1 MWNRSKKDDE
11 ASSRPATP
19 APSPSDY
26 GREAIPTSSYA
37 ARQSDSGTR
46 AVATIGKSLIIKGLI
61 RGQEDLVIDGR
72 LEGDV
77 DLPENR
83 LTVGVTGHV
92 QGAVRAREIVV
103 LGIQGNPEAS
113 ERVEIKKNSPRSS
126 ATSRPS
132 ARSSRMR
139 RTSRATS
146 RPSGSTNRRPSP
158 PPRPSWWSRRPASC
172 RTISRRIARDDI
184 QAAPDRC
191 QSASSDLPPGA
202 RRSHALENVSAYLRA
217 HQEVS
222 RLLTSAGSNPA
233 QSGFCHRPRP
243 PHLRREP
250 DARFDYFFSQQEVAS
265 RQFVRARLSSSSI
278 RP

>member
-19 APSPSDY
+19 APSSSDY

-37 ARQSDSGTR
+37 ARQGDFSATR

-103 LGIQGNPEAS
+103 LGSIQGNLEAS
-113 ERVEIKKNSPRSS
+113 ERVEIKKN
-126 ATSRPS
+126 AKVIGDLKAQRPVIEDE
-132 ARSSRMR
+132 AYFKGNVETIRIDK
-139 RTSRATS
+139 
-146 RPSGSTNRRPSP
+146 
-158 PPRPSWWSRRPASC
+158 PAPKP
-172 RTISRRIARDDI
+172 
-184 QAAPDRC
+184 AAPPIVVEP
-191 QSASSDLPPGA
+191 QASLLPDSKP
-202 RRSHALENVSAYLRA
+202 ENRK
-217 HQEVS
+217 
-222 RLLTSAGSNPA
+222 G
-233 QSGFCHRPRP
+233 
-243 PHLRREP
+243 
-250 DARFDYFFSQQEVAS
+250 
-265 RQFVRARLSSSSI
+265 
-278 RP
+278 